1 VTDVSVA
8 ADVSVDADRS
18 LTGWYRQSTPK
29 VRRVFWTCA
38 VAWGLDSM
46 DGFVY
51 QYLIPA
57 IVAGLGITLAQA
69 GSIASAN
76 YFAGAIGGWT
86 GGWLADRYGRARVL
100 QVTIL
105 WFSIF
110 SFLSGLRAGLLA
122 AVGAAHPA
130 GLRLRRGMGGG
141 GGAVGAN
148 SSPRR
153 IAARRSAPYRAPPDP
168 GSALAALLA
177 GPVAAMFAPT
187 MGWRVAFFIG
197 VAARAAGVLRAP

>member
-1 VTDVSVA
+1 MIEL
-8 ADVSVDADRS
+8 SVDADRS

-46 DGFVY
+46 DGFVF

-110 SFLSGLRAGLLA
+110 SFLSGFAQDYTQLLVLRTGRAGFLERFHHRLHFRCHLLLSGFLRGD
-122 AVGAAHPA
+122 GA
-130 GLRLRRGMGGG
+130 GEQQDKGDRCKGMLTGHGG
-141 GGAVGAN
+141 
-148 SSPRR
+148 SP
-153 IAARRSAPYRAPPDP
+153 
-168 GSALAALLA
+168 G
-177 GPVAAMFAPT
+177 
-187 MGWRVAFFIG
+187 
-197 VAARAAGVLRAP
+197 